1 MSEANGRVATAGSG
15 LIVRVGSGFS
25 RVRIRPRRT
34 PITVVAAASL
44 VVATA
49 SGAALAQKNPYRN
62 YNEEKFVQNMQTAGR
77 NYAAVTD
84 LITKKDYE
92 SAKAQLTR
100 AREQLAIT
108 VQFWRDKKKD
118 DALKLLRDS
127 LDRSDDLDN
136 ALSEEA
142 VNAATVTTASQRLGA
157 SCQACHAQYR
167 VQDPATKAYRI
178 KLQ

>member
-1 MSEANGRVATAGSG
+1 
-15 LIVRVGSGFS
+15 VGSGFS
-25 RVRIRPRRT
+25 R
-34 PITVVAAASL
+34 ITSRLALLTAAALGGVVA
-44 VVATA
+44 V
-49 SGAALAQKNPYRN
+49 SGVALAQKNPYRN
-62 YNEEKFVQNMQTAGR
+62 YNEEKFVQNMQAAGR
-77 NYAAVTD
+77 NYAAVRD
-84 LITKKDYE
+84 LLAKKDYE

-108 VQFWRDKKKD
+108 VQFWRDKKKE

-136 ALSEEA
+136 ALSEETVNPAA
-142 VNAATVTTASQRLGA
+142 VTAASQRLGA

-178 KLQ
+178 KPGSVQ

>member
-1 MSEANGRVATAGSG
+1 MSERN
-15 LIVRVGSGFS
+15 VGSPAA
-25 RVRIRPRRT
+25 RPRRAST
-34 PITVVAAASL
+34 IAVAAASL
-44 VVATA
+44 IVLVAA
-49 SGAALAQKNPYRN
+49 SGVALAQKNPYRS

-77 NYAAVTD
+77 NYAAVND
-84 LITKKDYE
+84 LIGKKDYE

-127 LDRSDDLDN
+127 LERSDDLDN
-136 ALSEEA
+136 ALSEETVNPEA
-142 VNAATVTTASQRLGA
+142 VTAASQRLGA
-157 SCQACHAQYR
+157 SCQTCHAQYR
-167 VQDPATKAYRI
+167 AQDPATKAYRV

>member
-1 MSEANGRVATAGSG
+1 MSEPRFDPAGPPPRWTRIAAVAATA
-15 LIVRVGSGFS
+15 
-25 RVRIRPRRT
+25 
-34 PITVVAAASL
+34 L
-44 VVATA
+44 VVAGAA
-49 SGAALAQKNPYRN
+49 SGAALAQKNPYRS

-84 LITKKDYE
+84 LIHRKDYE

-108 VQFWRDKKKD
+108 VQFWRDKKQD
-118 DALKLLRDS
+118 AALKLLRES

-136 ALSEEA
+136 ALSEETVNPAA
-142 VNAATVTTASQRLGA
+142 VTAASQRLGA

-167 VQDPATKAYRI
+167 VQDPATKTYRL
-178 KLQ
+178 KLP